1 MAPSR
6 SRRSG
11 PAAPPHDEPSPP
23 LDDESARRDKLAAL
37 GAFVSGVAHELN
49 NPLSSIMLFAE
60 TMLEE
65 PRSAAD
71 VEALTLIRDQ
81 ARRSRAVVR
90 DLLGYVRG
98 HQGTR
103 EIADVSTAIR
113 GALGSVRGEGERL
126 GVRFETAIAADL
138 PTIEID
144 RAGIEQVLTN
154 LLFNAVQAVGTGGTV
169 WLTARASADGC
180 ELVVEDNGPGIPPDV
195 LPRLFEPFFTT
206 KPSGQGTGLGLP
218 MSLDIV
224 RRHGGSLL
232 VDNRDPSEGTGA
244 RFTVVLPRRVTPPSA
259 PAVAGVAA
267 PASTPIGIP
276 SSIAEPAAVPAST
289 SSPASAQA
297 SAPDPA
303 ASQSAPRILVVD
315 DEPTIRGAIRRFFT
329 RRQWHVDEA
338 PDGTSALEILLGPAG
353 ASYDVII
360 SDIRL
365 PGLTGIELHDRL
377 AAERPALVER
387 LILATGDAGAGPAAD
402 LASRA
407 RCPIMQKP
415 FELSVLARVVESIRS
430 GAKV

>member
-1 MAPSR
+1 MSAAAR
-6 SRRSG
+6 HGGARRSG
-11 PAAPPHDEPSPP
+11 HRSRVLPTPLVLSRTRPPGTPPPSRDEPSPP
-23 LDDESARRDKLAAL
+23 TDADDALRREKLAAL

-98 HQGTR
+98 HQGAR
-103 EIADVSTAIR
+103 EIADVATAIR
-113 GALGSVRGEGERL
+113 GALGSVRAEGERL
-126 GVRFETAIAADL
+126 GVHFETAIAADL
-138 PTIEID
+138 PAIEID

-154 LLFNAVQAVGTGGTV
+154 LMLNAVQAVGAGGTV
-169 WLTARASADGC
+169 RLTARATAGGC
-180 ELVVEDNGPGIPPDV
+180 ELVVEDDGPGIPADV

-206 KPSGQGTGLGLP
+206 KPTGQGTGLGLP

-232 VDNRDPSEGTGA
+232 VANRDPAEGSGA
-244 RFTVVLPRRVTPPSA
+244 RFTVVLPRTALPA
-259 PAVAGVAA
+259 P
-267 PASTPIGIP
+267 
-276 SSIAEPAAVPAST
+276 VPAP
-289 SSPASAQA
+289 SPG
-297 SAPDPA
+297 APQDGR
-303 ASQSAPRILVVD
+303 PRILVID

-338 PDGTSALEILLGPAG
+338 ADGTSALAILLGPAG
-353 ASYDVII
+353 ETYDVIV

-377 AAERPALVER
+377 AAERPALLDR
-387 LILATGDAGAGPAAD
+387 LVLATGDAGAGPAAE

-415 FELSVLARVVESIRS
+415 FELSTLARVVEGIRG

>member
-11 PAAPPHDEPSPP
+11 PTAPPHDEPSP
-23 LDDESARRDKLAAL
+23 LDDESARREKLAAL

-98 HQGTR
+98 NQGTR

-138 PTIEID
+138 PVIEID

-169 WLTARASADGC
+169 RLTARGTGDAC
-180 ELVVEDNGPGIPPDV
+180 ELVVEDDGPGIPPDV

-206 KPSGQGTGLGLP
+206 KPAGQGTGLGLP

-224 RRHGGSLL
+224 RRHGGSLHAA
-232 VDNRDPSEGTGA
+232 NRAPSEGAGA
-244 RFTVVLPRRVTPPSA
+244 RFTVVIPRRATPASA
-259 PAVAGVAA
+259 PAIGGEQASMARTVAA
-267 PASTPIGIP
+267 T
-276 SSIAEPAAVPAST
+276 
-289 SSPASAQA
+289 ASA
-297 SAPDPA
+297 SA
-303 ASQSAPRILVVD
+303 ASQATLPTGARPAVGDGPSAGASPTSPRILVID

-338 PDGTSALEILLGPAG
+338 PDGTTALEILLGPSG

-415 FELSVLARVVESIRS
+415 FELSVLARVVESIRG

>member
-1 MAPSR
+1 MPTDADDAQ
-6 SRRSG
+6 RR
-11 PAAPPHDEPSPP
+11 AE
-23 LDDESARRDKLAAL
+23 KLAAL

-65 PRSAAD
+65 KRSAAD

-98 HQGTR
+98 HQGVR

-113 GALGSVRGEGERL
+113 GALGSVRGEAERL
-126 GVRFETAIAADL
+126 GVSFETAIAADL
-138 PTIEID
+138 PAIEID

-154 LLFNAVQAVGTGGTV
+154 LLLNAMQAVGSGGTV
-169 WLTARASADGC
+169 RLTATATDQGC
-180 ELVVEDNGPGIPPDV
+180 ELVVEDDGPGIPPEI

-206 KPSGQGTGLGLP
+206 KPAGQGTGLGLP

-224 RRHGGSLL
+224 QRHGGTLRAA
-232 VDNRDPSEGTGA
+232 NRDPAGGRGA
-244 RFTVVLPRRVTPPSA
+244 RFTVVLPSPRPVSVPPA
-259 PAVAGVAA
+259 
-267 PASTPIGIP
+267 
-276 SSIAEPAAVPAST
+276 
-289 SSPASAQA
+289 A
-297 SAPDPA
+297 SAPDGR
-303 ASQSAPRILVVD
+303 SRILVVD

-329 RRQWHVDEA
+329 RRQWQVDEA
-338 PDGTSALEILLGPAG
+338 DNGATALEILLGPSG
-353 ASYDVII
+353 ATYDVII

-415 FELSVLARVVESIRS
+415 FELSALAGMVEAIRG